1 MRHFLKSILL
11 PALTAL
17 FVMWPSMARSASAP
31 DFNFPK
37 HVASAAEVDLKTALK
52 TGDGQKAVDAI
63 VRYSLAKSKI
73 SKDNL
78 TDVVNKIDSVAN
90 IERRPAYKALLYYF
104 EASAFNSY
112 MESYGVPSRKNP
124 IGQRPADYTEWDNTQ
139 FNAKVNELLAKSLS
153 NSDALKK
160 CPVTDYPTIIK
171 QDKDHRSAYT
181 PTLFEFLSCK
191 AHELSSDKSITSKW
205 IAEATT
211 VPAQIFASYTCSDQD
226 DASMQKLYDKYKDN
240 EHSGLF
246 LLSCPSV
253 NDFDG
258 NDKPAVTI
266 KSYYKTLT
274 GYMERYPNSIYAN
287 NLQNNANRLISKLV
301 RVHYKSDI
309 SSTDSIKVDVSY
321 NNISKFT
328 LSLYRVPSSLSSQ
341 KKKWSFP
348 LAGLQLVDTRQV
360 TFPSAEEPFDS
371 TVTVSN
377 AAAFAPQSYG
387 EYIVVPSFNA
397 GGSLQAQKNVSRS
410 ELFRIHDITMF
421 LVNRLNAPQQVF
433 VVDMRNGRPVK
444 GASISSDK
452 FSTGKTDKNGA
463 FTIPSGVELAQIN
476 ASVGADTYAPAIN
489 YYKGVLSR
497 SHILLADIFTD
508 LALYRPGETV
518 KFATVCYYTDEST
531 RKVMPGQRIKLTFLD
546 ANNQE
551 IDSLNVVTD
560 DFGRANGQ
568 FKVPTG
574 RLNGDFTIQAEGDGF
589 SYASTKSISVSEYKT
604 PTFAVT
610 FLNSNSSFTAGQ
622 DVTLKGKVETYSGM
636 PVANTQVQLSLK
648 SNAWS
653 WWRID
658 DGNTQFL
665 RTDSVTTDAKGQF
678 SVTYPASLFKENDK
692 QAARKIVF
700 NRYTASAICT
710 NSAGES
716 QEKAYSFSIG
726 AHRGVMFTKAYHE
739 LVFLNDKPFKLPVTY
754 NSSID
759 TDTATLCSF
768 TLSQNGKSL
777 VSGKFNTSN
786 PVIDLTS
793 IASGKYNLKIGIAD
807 DSTAEGTEASI
818 VLFRANDSR
827 CPVDEAMWQPS
838 CLRSID
844 ANNVAHITIGT
855 ATPESHIYLIA
866 SNRNAIIK
874 EGWLDYK
881 PGMHKVSFNVPAATD
896 GNVFVKL
903 LCVYGNKS
911 FIEDFTMQSP
921 VNSDSIKI
929 VASSFRNKLVSGSKE
944 KWTFRVINKKQSPV
958 NGAMLLSMT
967 DKAINDIAENKW
979 ALNVMSFTNRP
990 FDIRYSTPYYS
1001 TQTYLSWSAKG
1012 LRGRSFL
1019 SPEFNTY
1026 GQRMFESVMYLR
1038 GISEN
1043 SRKLALNESVVAMA
1057 DQLSEAPVAFL
1068 MKKSGSG
1075 STFKADLTK
1084 VVPRTSEV
1092 KTALWRPALCTD
1104 ANGNVTIEFDA
1115 PDFNTTWNVKAVAFN
1130 HELIS
1135 DVFAQDVVTSK
1146 PLMVKS
1152 SLPRFVRQGDKTT
1165 LAATVQNATDAA
1177 IAYDAVIELF
1187 DPRTGNVLASRN
1199 FATSSISAKGT
1210 VPLTI
1215 DYAVPDTA
1223 SFIGFRVKAANSTF
1237 SDGEQAMIPV
1247 LTAISPVIETKPF
1260 YIEPGKG
1267 ESTVTLPQ
1275 FASGS
1280 RVTLEYCDNPVWYCV
1295 QALPT
1300 IFTDNNVTA
1309 SALAHNLFA
1318 ATVAKGLAISNPK
1331 IKEAIDYWHS
1341 SSSDSALTSML
1352 QRNSDLKIGTLM
1364 ASPWVREADRQ
1375 SLRMSRLADLFDDAK
1390 ISSECNQIISKLK
1403 ELQNSDGGWCWFRY
1417 PGCQSS
1423 LQTTLDVLQLI
1434 GEINRLGFMPASS
1447 DLTAM
1452 VGKAL
1457 KYLDA
1462 KQIEIVNDRRK
1473 RHVKSIYSGFAP
1485 YIYTRTMFA
1494 NEQSADTKQLIKNAL
1509 KTMTTEWKGLT
1520 IVDKAYF
1527 AMALKRNGYGNV
1539 ATTIVQSIR
1548 EYAITKPATGMY
1560 WDNLQSGWRW
1570 FDKVALTSTVLEAM
1584 SEVGAPSN
1592 ELDQIRKWILL
1603 NKQTNDWGSSSHAAD
1618 AVYALLTTGS
1628 QWLTQ
1633 NDAPTIT
1640 LNGEKVEFSQTDRYL
1655 GYARKQISAASQGD
1669 ITISRSAANP
1679 AWGAVYAQSKAP
1691 MTAIKAH
1698 SIADLSVT
1706 KEFLVYGADGQL
1718 RKATSLKV
1726 GDKVQVRTI
1735 IKNLKDLD
1743 FVTVTDERAACFE
1756 PADKTSG
1763 YRVADRDFYYLETKD
1778 SSSNI
1783 FFSDLRKGTHVIS
1796 YDVYVTSPG
1805 TYNMGIATAQC
1816 QYAPQVTAHSAGQS
1830 IAVVDAK

>member
-11 PALTAL
+11 PALAAL
-17 FVMWPSMARSASAP
+17 FFMWPSMARSASEP

-37 HVASAAEVDLKTALK
+37 RVASTAEADLKTALK

-78 TDVVNKIDSVAN
+78 TDIVGKIDSMAA
-90 IERRPAYKALLYYF
+90 IEQRPAYKALLYYF
-104 EASAFNSY
+104 KARTFYSY
-112 MESYGVPSRKNP
+112 MNTYGVPGRKNP

-139 FNAKVNELLAKSLS
+139 FKAEVNELLAKSLS
-153 NSDALKK
+153 YGDALKK
-160 CPVTDYPTIIK
+160 CPITDYPTIIK
-171 QDKDHRSAYT
+171 VDKNHRSAYT

-191 AHELSSDKSITSKW
+191 ALELTSDKSITSKW
-205 IAEATT
+205 TAEATT
-211 VPAQIFASYTCSDQD
+211 IPAQIFASYTCSDKD

-246 LLSCPSV
+246 LLSRPETDV
-253 NDFDG
+253 FDSD
-258 NDKPAVTI
+258 DKPVTSV
-266 KSYYKTLT
+266 KAYYKTLT
-274 GYMERYPNSIYAN
+274 SYLERYPNSIYAN
-287 NLQNNANRLISKLV
+287 DLQNNANRLVSKLV
-301 RVHYKSDI
+301 RVSYKPDI
-309 SSTDSIKVDVSY
+309 SSTDSIKVDVAY

-328 LSLYRVPSSLSSQ
+328 LSLYRLPSSLSSQ
-341 KKKWSFP
+341 KKKWQFP
-348 LAGLQLVDTRQV
+348 LSGLQLVDTRQIS
-360 TFPSAEEPFDS
+360 FPSVEEPFDS
-371 TVTVSN
+371 AVTVTN
-377 AAAFAPQSYG
+377 AAVFAPQTYG

-397 GGSLQAQKNVSRS
+397 DGALQARKEITRS
-410 ELFRIHDITMF
+410 ELFRVHDITMF
-421 LVNRLNAPQQVF
+421 LVNRINAPQQVF

-444 GASISSDK
+444 GVSISSNK

-463 FTIPSGVELAQIN
+463 FTIPSGVEMAQIN
-476 ASVGADTYAPAIN
+476 ATMGNDTYAQAIT
-489 YYKGVLSR
+489 YYKGFLSQ
-497 SHILLADIFTD
+497 SHVMAADIFTD

-551 IDSLNVVTD
+551 IDTLNVVTD

-574 RLNGDFTIQAEGDGF
+574 RLNGNFTIEAEGDGF
-589 SYASTKSISVSEYKT
+589 SFTSTKSISVSEYKT

-610 FLNSNSSFTAGQ
+610 FLNSSSSVTAGQ

-636 PVANTQVQLSLK
+636 PVANTKVQLSLC

-658 DGNTQFL
+658 DGNTQLL
-665 RTDSVTTDAKGQF
+665 RADSITTDAKGQF
-678 SVTYPASLFKENDK
+678 SVTYPASLFSENDK
-692 QAARKIVF
+692 QAARKIAF
-700 NRYTASAICT
+700 HRYTAKAICT

-726 AHRGVMFTKAYHE
+726 AHRGVMFTKARHE
-739 LVFLNDKPFKLPVTY
+739 MVFLNDKPFKLPVTY

-759 TDTATLCSF
+759 TDTAALCSF
-768 TLSQNGKSL
+768 TLSQNGKAL
-777 VSGKFNTSN
+777 VSGRFNTAN
-786 PVIDLTS
+786 PIIDLTS
-793 IASGKYNLKIGIAD
+793 IASGKYDLKIGIAD
-807 DSTAEGTEASI
+807 DTAAETTESPI
-818 VLFRANDSR
+818 VLFRATDSR
-827 CPVDEAMWQPS
+827 CPVDEAMWVPS

-855 ATPESHIYLIA
+855 ATPESHIYIIA
-866 SNRNAIIK
+866 SNRKNIIK

-881 PGMHKVSFNVPAATD
+881 PGMHKVSFNVPTAND
-896 GNVFVKL
+896 GRVFVKL
-903 LCVYGNKS
+903 LCVYGNQS
-911 FIEDFTMQSP
+911 FMEDFTMQSP
-921 VNSDSIKI
+921 VNTDSLKI

-944 KWTFRVINKKQSPV
+944 KWTFRVINKKQAPAT
-958 NGAMLLSMT
+958 GAMLLSMT
-967 DKAINDIAENKW
+967 DKAINDIADNKW
-979 ALNVMSFTNRP
+979 ALNVMGFSNRP
-990 FDIRYSTPYYS
+990 FDIRYFTTSFPS
-1001 TQTYLSWSAKG
+1001 QNYLSWSAKM
-1012 LRGRSFL
+1012 LRGGLFL

-1026 GQRMFESVMYLR
+1026 GQRVFESVMYLR
-1038 GISEN
+1038 GITKE
-1043 SRKLALNESVVAMA
+1043 SRALALNESVSVMA

-1068 MKKSGSG
+1068 MKKTGSG

-1092 KTALWRPALCTD
+1092 KTALWCPALRTD
-1104 ANGNVTIEFDA
+1104 GNGNVTIEFDA
-1115 PDFNTTWNVKAVAFN
+1115 PDVNTTWNVKALAFN
-1130 HELIS
+1130 RELIS
-1135 DVFAQDVVTSK
+1135 DIFAQDVVTSK
-1146 PLMVKS
+1146 PLMVKA

-1165 LAATVQNATDAA
+1165 LAATVQNATDAPLS
-1177 IAYDAVIELF
+1177 YDAVIELF
-1187 DPRTGNVLASRN
+1187 DPRTGTVLASRD
-1199 FATSSISAKGT
+1199 FATSSLSAKGS

-1223 SFIGFRVKAANSTF
+1223 SFLGFRVKAANSAF
-1237 SDGEQAMIPV
+1237 SDGEQTMIPV

-1267 ESTVTLPQ
+1267 ESTITLPQ

-1280 RVTLEYCDNPVWYCV
+1280 RITLEYCDNPVWHCV
-1295 QALPT
+1295 QALPS
-1300 IFTDNNVTA
+1300 IFTDNNITA

-1318 ATVAKGLAISNPK
+1318 ATVAKGLAASNPK
-1331 IKEAIDYWHS
+1331 IKEAIDYWNAS
-1341 SSSDSALTSML
+1341 AADSTLTSML
-1352 QRNSDLKIGTLM
+1352 KRNSDLKIGTLM
-1364 ASPWVREADRQ
+1364 ASPWVRDADRQ

-1390 ISSECNQIISKLK
+1390 ISGECNQIISKLK
-1403 ELQNSDGGWCWFRY
+1403 ELQNADGGWSWFRY

-1423 LQTTLDVLQLI
+1423 LHTTHEVLQLI

-1457 KYLDA
+1457 KYLDG

-1473 RHVKSIYSGFAP
+1473 RHVKSLYSGFAP
-1485 YIYTRTMFA
+1485 YVYTRTMFA
-1494 NEQSADTKQLIKNAL
+1494 NEQSAETKQLIKNAL
-1509 KTMTTEWKGLT
+1509 KVMTTEWKGLT
-1520 IVDKAYF
+1520 IADKAYF
-1527 AMALKRNGYGNV
+1527 AMALKRNGQAGV
-1539 ATTIVQSIR
+1539 AATIVQSIR

-1560 WDNLQSGWRW
+1560 WDNIQSGWRW

-1584 SEVGAPSN
+1584 SEVGAPSS

-1603 NKQTNDWGSSSHAAD
+1603 NKQTNDWGSSSLAAD

-1628 QWLTQ
+1628 RWLTQ
-1633 NDAPTIT
+1633 NAAPVIT
-1640 LNGEKVEFSQTDRYL
+1640 LNGEKVEFNQMDRYL
-1655 GYARKQISAASQGD
+1655 GYARKQIAAASQGS
-1669 ITISRSAANP
+1669 ITISRSADNP

-1691 MTAIKAH
+1691 MTAVKAH

-1763 YRVADRDFYYLETKD
+1763 YRFADRDFYYLETKD

-1796 YDVYVTSPG
+1796 YDVYVTNPG
-1805 TYNMGIATAQC
+1805 TYNVGIATAQC

-1830 IAVVDAK
+1830 IAVAEAK